1 MTELQVLAR
10 NINGLTEVLRVA
22 WRDLANPLLTP
33 FERRDARNQIDQ
45 YSVELRRHFRLIEA
59 ERCRSRKQSLEEYG
73 RNSGKP
79 KLRLGELRLKAK
91 GK

>member
-1 MTELQVLAR
+1 MTELEVLAR
-10 NINGLTEVLRVA
+10 KMLRVA
-22 WRDLANPLLTP
+22 WRDHPLLTP
-33 FERRDARNQIDQ
+33 FKRRDARNQIDQ
-45 YSVELRRHFRLIEA
+45 YSVELRRHFQLIEA
-59 ERCRSRKQSLEEYG
+59 ERCRSRKQSLEEYDG